1 MSLVKELSIKDGNST
16 NTQQKLLQA
25 YVLDKKISLKKRQ
38 QTNTY
43 ELELNFQANTQTELV
58 LFADQEGNGLSLT
71 VDTAK
76 GKVILDR
83 SKAGEQYATDFG
95 TSRECT
101 LDAGQAA
108 TANIFVDNSIV
119 EIFFNKGEKVF
130 TSRVFPSAEQTGIK
144 VASGNVSGHYFDLK
158 YQGDLWSQSLLTL
171 PNWLV

>member
-1 MSLVKELSIKDGNST
+1 MACH
-16 NTQQKLLQA
+16 LQ
-25 YVLDKKISLKKRQ
+25 LILK
-38 QTNTY
+38 N
-43 ELELNFQANTQTELV
+43 
-58 LFADQEGNGLSLT
+58 
-71 VDTAK
+71 

-144 VASGNVSGHYFDLK
+144 SNVRKRF
-158 YQGDLWSQSLLTL
+158 WTLLRL
-171 PNWLV
+171 EILR

>member
-1 MSLVKELSIKDGNST
+1 MAYHLPLI
-16 NTQQKLLQA
+16 LQ
-25 YVLDKKISLKKRQ
+25 
-38 QTNTY
+38 N
-43 ELELNFQANTQTELV
+43 
-58 LFADQEGNGLSLT
+58 
-71 VDTAK
+71 

-158 YQGDLWSQSLLTL
+158 Y
-171 PNWLV
+171 